1 MPHQT
6 FIRVSTLLAIVLF
19 STSAFSGHPWEYL
32 VKTYPLLGNDQVLTQ
47 MFNKLGKQH
56 WELVNCTE
64 GDAQLTCIY
73 KRLIQGN

>member
-19 STSAFSGHPWEYL
+19 SISAFSEQSWEYL
-32 VKTYPLLGNDQVLTQ
+32 VKTYPLLGNDQALTQ

-64 GDAQLTCIY
+64 GGAQLTCTY
-73 KRLIQGN
+73 KRPFQGS